1 MVNEAQQ
8 KACSCNENTSL
19 QKYKKLVM
27 LAGIASV
34 SVAVTFIVIKVV
46 VWLISSSTVIFASLT
61 DSIFDLLAS
70 LVNLLALRFSLT
82 PPDKEH
88 RFGHFKSQA
97 LASVAQAGF
106 IGGSPVLLVIHGVE
120 RCITPQNL
128 VHVDLAILVS
138 VVSIVFTI
146 LLVLFQTY
154 VYNRTQSEA
163 IGADRLHYLS
173 DVSLNIGVIA
183 ALILDRYGYKW
194 ADGLFASLIGVYI
207 LKGAYSIGFR
217 AIQTLLDKS
226 LSQKSLTKILNQIN
240 SVHGV
245 KSIHD
250 LKTHRAGP
258 MVFIQGHIVMD
269 ENLSLKKA
277 HDIVNEVELLIRK
290 DFQDVEFSFHMEPDL
305 ASTYESVQFEDKPHL
320 NENGEEK
327 LTTVQR

>member
-70 LVNLLALRFSLT
+70 LVNLLALRFSLI

-97 LASVAQAGF
+97 LASLAQAAF
-106 IGGSPVLLVIHGVE
+106 IGGSSVLLVIHGVE

-138 VVSIVFTI
+138 IVSIVFTI

-154 VYNRTQSEA
+154 VYNRT
-163 IGADRLHYLS
+163 
-173 DVSLNIGVIA
+173 
-183 ALILDRYGYKW
+183 
-194 ADGLFASLIGVYI
+194 
-207 LKGAYSIGFR
+207 
-217 AIQTLLDKS
+217 
-226 LSQKSLTKILNQIN
+226 
-240 SVHGV
+240 
-245 KSIHD
+245 
-250 LKTHRAGP
+250 
-258 MVFIQGHIVMD
+258 
-269 ENLSLKKA
+269 
-277 HDIVNEVELLIRK
+277 
-290 DFQDVEFSFHMEPDL
+290 
-305 ASTYESVQFEDKPHL
+305 
-320 NENGEEK
+320 
-327 LTTVQR
+327 